1 MRHLAEFYTTKFIK
15 LERLLETTRTFLFT
29 PRTERISLKVFLKTP
44 GVPYFLD
51 SYVHPE
57 VPLEN
62 PLSEHI
68 AAAMKDVMKTRI
80 FYWKITKDSE

>member
-1 MRHLAEFYTTKFIK
+1 MDLDEKVILIIY
-15 LERLLETTRTFLFT
+15 RLLETTRTFLFT
-29 PRTERISLKVFLKTP
+29 PRTREDLPKGFPEDVP

-57 VPLEN
+57 VPLEK

-68 AAAMKDVMKTRI
+68 AAAMKDVMKKSNI
-80 FYWKITKDSE
+80 SLENN